1 MIGIW
6 TRDHWW
12 QQTALLATGPMFN
25 IRSPSLLPLPTATHH
40 IFQQKTNHRC
50 PLLIWTYFQII
61 YLTKQIWVFEP
72 KKLLKSEVQKGP
84 NTSRPIRNISRHNK
98 QHMTFHLSSSLSL
111 THVCVNKI
119 AYIYIYIDT
128 SLLSAIFTA
137 LAISYYRLAL
147 APFSPEHPLLSL
159 SPSSSCSCVHF
170 MRLLFANTMH
180 NYCNMILP
188 KCLGWPK
195 IHLPVHLSNSSLCH
209 FISHRCGA
217 RRYCRFKQ
225 QRGNNKLCGLR
236 WCRCRVQ
243 HVAIVPAT
251 WYSSSNKCRTP
262 CIRREST
269 KLKSDDWWT
278 MKAGAVIIRLIW

>member
-1 MIGIW
+1 
-6 TRDHWW
+6 
-12 QQTALLATGPMFN
+12 
-25 IRSPSLLPLPTATHH
+25 
-40 IFQQKTNHRC
+40 
-50 PLLIWTYFQII
+50 
-61 YLTKQIWVFEP
+61 
-72 KKLLKSEVQKGP
+72 
-84 NTSRPIRNISRHNK
+84 
-98 QHMTFHLSSSLSL
+98 MTFHLSSSLSL

-119 AYIYIYIDT
+119 AHIIYIYIDT

-147 APFSPEHPLLSL
+147 APFSPENPLLSL

-180 NYCNMILP
+180 NYCTMILP

-195 IHLPVHLSNSSLCH
+195 IHLPVHPSDSSLCH

-243 HVAIVPAT
+243 HVAIGTSNMIFKQQQVPNSMHT
-251 WYSSSNKCRTP
+251 QGKHET
-262 CIRREST
+262 E
-269 KLKSDDWWT
+269 
-278 MKAGAVIIRLIW
+278 V